1 MLLARCSRVLG
12 VVSLSVRL
20 YCILYSFVEA
30 PCLLQSVWHNPKNGK
45 LLFLTSSC
53 VNVFYPS
60 IELNAL
66 LRLALHRFKFCPMCC
81 PQFLS
86 DCLWCCSLEGVQ
98 GPAFSFHHVEPSYDG
113 RYLWYSCLSPLSH
126 IILANV
132 NEAFLY
138 IFSTLTCVSLFF
150 RISFQDLG
158 GGSPPQRNWKGIAI
172 ALLVILVVCSL
183 ITLSVILLTPGN
195 MSYSGSRNPCFY
207 ICFNMLLWLLF
218 GDVLL

>member
-86 DCLWCCSLEGVQ
+86 DCLWCCSWRSS
-98 GPAFSFHHVEPSYDG
+98 GPCFLLPPCRAQLRWEIPVILLS
-113 RYLWYSCLSPLSH
+113 LSPVSYNLSQCKWGFFIH
-126 IILANV
+126 IFHTDL
-132 NEAFLY
+132 
-138 IFSTLTCVSLFF
+138 CVSLFPYLF
-150 RISFQDLG
+150 SGPRGWESSAEELEGDCHCSAGYPG
-158 GGSPPQRNWKGIAI
+158 GLLPYHPVCHPPHTR
-172 ALLVILVVCSL
+172 
-183 ITLSVILLTPGN
+183 
-195 MSYSGSRNPCFY
+195 
-207 ICFNMLLWLLF
+207 
-218 GDVLL
+218 